1 MEIVEQQPQTRRD
14 FLYLV
19 TGATAAIG
27 VGATAWP
34 FIDQMEPSADTLAA
48 GAPID
53 VDLTPIAPGQMI
65 RVRWRGAPIF
75 IVNRPPKELD
85 TLKDKKLAAELRD
98 PESQVR
104 QQPTYAE
111 NWSRSVK
118 PEYGVYVGICTHLG
132 CIPQFFPEPSATTP
146 VTNWPGGF
154 FCPCHGSKYD
164 LAGRVYSGVPAPY
177 NLPVP
182 PYRFASDTKL
192 RIGENPTGVTFEMN
206 SVVQM

>member
-118 PEYGVYVGICTHLG
+118 P
-132 CIPQFFPEPSATTP
+132 
-146 VTNWPGGF
+146 
-154 FCPCHGSKYD
+154 
-164 LAGRVYSGVPAPY
+164 
-177 NLPVP
+177 
-182 PYRFASDTKL
+182 
-192 RIGENPTGVTFEMN
+192 
-206 SVVQM
+206 

>member
-1 MEIVEQQPQTRRD
+1 MEIAEQAPQTRRD

-19 TGATAAIG
+19 TGAVTAIG

-34 FIDQMEPSADTLAA
+34 FIDEMEPSADTLAA

-53 VDLTPIAPGQMI
+53 VDLAPIAPGQMI

-75 IVNRPPKELD
+75 IVNRPAKELD
-85 TLKDKKLAAELRD
+85 TLKDKKLVADLRD
-98 PESQVR
+98 PDSQVR
-104 QQPTYAE
+104 QQPAYAA

-132 CIPQFFPEPSATTP
+132 CIPQFMPEPNATTP
-146 VTNWPGGF
+146 VANWPGGF

-164 LAGRVYSGVPAPY
+164 LAGRVYAGVPAPY

-182 PYRFASDTKL
+182 PYRFASDSKL
-192 RIGENPTGVTFEMN
+192 RIGENPPGVTFEMN

>member
-1 MEIVEQQPQTRRD
+1 VEIVEQQPQTRRD

-192 RIGENPTGVTFEMN
+192 RIGENPPGVTFEMN

>member
-192 RIGENPTGVTFEMN
+192 RIGENPPGVTFEMN